1 MKKLYYSIL
10 LAVFM
15 LSLFLLACKNKNPA
29 NNDPSKSSRF
39 VTVENTLIYRI
50 VADKETGVMYAVSIG
65 GYNSGNFT
73 LLVDREGKPL
83 IWEGADMR
91 GEANEAD

>member
-65 GYNSGNFT
+65 GYNAGNFT
-73 LLVDREGKPL
+73 LLVDQDGKPL
-83 IWEGADMR
+83 IWEEGD
-91 GEANEAD
+91 